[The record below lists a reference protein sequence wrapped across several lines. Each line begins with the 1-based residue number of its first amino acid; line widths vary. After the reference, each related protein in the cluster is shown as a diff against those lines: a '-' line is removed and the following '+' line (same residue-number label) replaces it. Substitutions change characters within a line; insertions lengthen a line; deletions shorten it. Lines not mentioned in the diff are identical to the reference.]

1 MTKTQATTKTR
12 AIATKPST
20 QITLGADNVWRSGK
34 TVWTEAQVIAHA
46 VTLHDAMGVMHVQ
59 AFDTRCELGH
69 IFMQK
74 KLQFQ
79 VENNTKSDK
88 LFGQWWSQSDWSHID
103 RRQRY
108 EYVTC
113 ATHKAKIKRAFT
125 GEKLNDLSMG
135 SIRLLLQEK
144 AKPKAATPKAA
155 TPKGTDAPKAS
166 TEADAPKADAP
177 TKLTEATLAKQ
188 VTQQLTDSKLSL
200 ELFIEQLQVLAQA

>member
-1 MTKTQATTKTR
+1 
-12 AIATKPST
+12 
-20 QITLGADNVWRSGK
+20 
-34 TVWTEAQVIAHA
+34 
-46 VTLHDAMGVMHVQ
+46 
-59 AFDTRCELGH
+59 
-69 IFMQK
+69 MQK

-88 LFGQWWSQSDWSHID
+88 LFGQWWSTSDWSHID

-188 VTQQLTDSKLSL
+188 VTQQLADSKLSL